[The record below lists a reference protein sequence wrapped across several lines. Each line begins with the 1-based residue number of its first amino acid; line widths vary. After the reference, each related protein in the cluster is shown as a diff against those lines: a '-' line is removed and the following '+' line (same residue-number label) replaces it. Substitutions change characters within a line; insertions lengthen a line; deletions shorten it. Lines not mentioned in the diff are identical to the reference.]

1 MPPLPWPHPTPRQ
14 TRPVPP
20 TVQVRL
26 CRGGELKEEHPAE
39 VDADVPEPGLC
50 EWHGE
55 ENEADPTP
63 QAKLYV
69 NGATSPQRVKKP
81 LERPEDYEG

>member
-1 MPPLPWPHPTPRQ
+1 M
-14 TRPVPP
+14 
-20 TVQVRL
+20 
-26 CRGGELKEEHPAE
+26 
-39 VDADVPEPGLC
+39 PEPGLC

-69 NGATSPQRVKKP
+69 NGATSPQKVKKP